1 MKNKSKILVHTTTN
15 ESDDIIPFSMIFGSV
30 WKAYDAGEL
39 TPEKILLLAVLYRQV
54 NPYEGI
60 GRTSYE
66 KICVLLKRKPT
77 QQNINGINKLMADLK
92 DKHELVWFPNHSGSK
107 DFSYVIA
114 DFKLAKKPNETT
126 QKWVDIKPYFQSQ
139 KQSESRDKPPPI
151 ATIQPEAQ
159 PRSEPPAQRSERS
172 NSGGF
177 VKAGEVAKDRYSRP
191 PQTNT
196 DNQT

>member
-1 MKNKSKILVHTTTN
+1 MKIPIYTTTN
-15 ESDDIIPFSMIFGSV
+15 EPEDTTPFSMIFGSV

-39 TPEKILLLAVLYRQV
+39 TSEKILLLAILYRQV

-66 KICVLLKRKPT
+66 RICTLMKRRAT
-77 QQNINGINKLMADLK
+77 DLNINGINKLMADLREQ
-92 DKHELVWFPNHSGSK
+92 ELIWFPNHSGSK

-126 QKWVDIKPYFQSQ
+126 QKWIDIKPYFQSQ
-139 KQSESRDKPPPI
+139 KQNDSRDKPSTI

-159 PRSEPPAQRSERS
+159 PRPKPPEQRPERS
-172 NSGGF
+172 NSGGMAHISESLG
-177 VKAGEVAKDRYSRP
+177 KHQSRP
-191 PQTNT
+191 PQTNN